1 MRVRNAACFCL
12 ILFALSWSTAAR
24 AQDVPCPGGRLV
36 TGFEL
41 TVAPPANA
49 DPVPLA
55 DINNL
60 NQGDSL
66 HYAPQALPAVWRH
79 SARVATILI
88 PASNDASAELTV
100 FTSPADR
107 PATWRVPDRTGAV
120 AFLFGP
126 NGLNA
131 NKTRTLLS
139 KHPELQMHFI
149 AYAEETSRVEALVA
163 LLSRYENSPPG
174 SLSLDTLL
182 KQYSETYGVSMPKA
196 NPALSPDQ
204 QASVLLAAV
213 APPTAQQSAPSPNSL
228 SAGSTST
235 AAALASLYFGPVM
248 GLATDTMPL
257 FRALHQSLFPGTQFE
272 GAFAQAHSTP
282 ARLCAANI
290 APPPNQHTVY
300 IWMSKLPGGSVPAVE
315 LAKNQAAVVPTGA
328 QASIEV
334 TCASVAQLRDLGRAR
349 AWKLVPASGVP
360 VPIPVDVAPGPL
372 RDTLTLDL
380 TNAHP
385 PAGEYHLAA
394 LWDWTPLQVQ
404 GAVAVR
410 PPTPLAN
417 ARLSETTPVVSGGGD
432 TPVTVTGADF
442 SFVNKVELL
451 PKATNLPFTLSA
463 DRQSLTVKLAT
474 AALAPGAYQLRLL
487 QSAGEARTLPLT
499 VEPPD
504 PVVEPLRGNLGEKSQ
519 KITLRGSHLER
530 VARLAC
536 PGANVTLDP
545 LPDTVPPGGLDQ
557 RTAQLALPPDAA
569 AGQTLNASV
578 FVSGRPQPLAKSA
591 AIHVLAPR
599 PSIADVHETVNA
611 GETVALVPGEL
622 PADATVNF
630 AFTVHHAP
638 PALAVRLQCQSPD
651 QQLEAATLHPGEN
664 SGSLELAAAGN
675 GLFYLAAIPGTVGRP
690 GCQLQMTVADA
701 SLGDSD
707 PYDLGRVVQLP
718 RIKALT
724 LSNQGPAPGE
734 FAGELHG
741 DNLQLIAKT
750 GWSPDV
756 GLAVTG
762 IPMRVNGADG
772 ASQTLAIVM
781 PWPPPAPH
789 APLYIWLRGET
800 HGRATTVTP

>member
-41 TVAPPANA
+41 TVAPPGNA

-66 HYAPQALPAVWRH
+66 HYAPQALPKVWRH

-107 PATWRVPDRTGAV
+107 PATWRVPERTGAV

-131 NKTRTLLS
+131 NKTRSLLS

-204 QASVLLAAV
+204 QAAVLLAAV

-228 SAGSTST
+228 SSGSTST
-235 AAALASLYFGPVM
+235 ATALASLYFGPVM

-257 FRALHQSLFPGTQFE
+257 FRALHQSLFPGTQFQ

-282 ARLCAANI
+282 ARLCAANVV
-290 APPPNQHTVY
+290 PPPNQHTVY
-300 IWMSKLPGGSVPAVE
+300 IWMFKLPGGSVPTVA
-315 LAKNQAAVVPTGA
+315 LAKNQAAVVPIGA
-328 QASIEV
+328 QASISV
-334 TCASVAQLRDLGRAR
+334 TCASVAQLRDLGRAH
-349 AWKLVPASGVP
+349 AWMLVPSAGVP
-360 VPIPVDVAPGPL
+360 VPIPVEVAPGPL
-372 RDTLTLDL
+372 KDTLTLDL
-380 TNAHP
+380 THVNP
-385 PAGEYHLAA
+385 PPGDYHLTA

-410 PPTPLAN
+410 PPTQLAN
-417 ARLSETTPVVSGGGD
+417 ASLSGAIPVVSGGGE

-451 PKATNLPFTLSA
+451 PKATVLPFTLSA

-474 AALAPGAYQLRLL
+474 AALAPGTYQLRLE
-487 QSAGEARTLPLT
+487 QSAGEPRTLPLT

-504 PVVEPLRGNLGEKSQ
+504 PVIEPLRANLDEHSQ
-519 KITLRGSHLER
+519 QIILRGHHLER
-530 VARLAC
+530 IARLTC
-536 PGANVTLDP
+536 PGASLTLDP
-545 LPDTVPPGGLDQ
+545 LPATVPPEGLNQ
-557 RTAQLALPPDAA
+557 RAAQLTLAPAAA
-569 AGQTLNASV
+569 AGQTLSASV
-578 FVSGRPQPLAKSA
+578 FVTGRPQPLAQDA
-591 AIHVLAPR
+591 AIDVLAPR
-599 PSIADVHETVNA
+599 PRIADVHQTVNA
-611 GETVALVPGEL
+611 GQTVALLPGEL

-638 PALAVRLQCQSPD
+638 AAVAVHLQCKTPD
-651 QQLEAATLHPGEN
+651 LQFAAATLHPGEN
-664 SGSLELAAAGN
+664 TGSLELAAGGN
-675 GLFYLAAIPGTVGRP
+675 GLFYLAAVPGTVGSP
-690 GCQLQMTVADA
+690 GCQLQMTVADGA
-701 SLGDSD
+701 VGDSD

-718 RIKALT
+718 SIKALT
-724 LSNQGPAPGE
+724 LSNQGPSPGE
-734 FAGELHG
+734 FAGELRG

-762 IPMRVNGADG
+762 IPMRVTGAAG
-772 ASQTLAIVM
+772 ANQTLAIVM

-800 HGRATTVTP
+800 RGRATTVTP